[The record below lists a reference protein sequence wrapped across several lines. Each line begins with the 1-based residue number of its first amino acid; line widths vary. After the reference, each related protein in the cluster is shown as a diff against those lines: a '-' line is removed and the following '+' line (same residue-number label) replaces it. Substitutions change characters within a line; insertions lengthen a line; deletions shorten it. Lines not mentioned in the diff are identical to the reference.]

1 MFVKKIF
8 IILIFSIFVST
19 SAAAE
24 ALSVTWKGALIPG
37 GNNNGG
43 PGNCTATT
51 NGVALDLDRTQ
62 DPYDVVMSDDG
73 LQVFTA
79 NRSND
84 SGMDSN
90 QLSMNRLGTPNEILT
105 EKIRNGSNPTCADM
119 DGANPQDLSGNAIA
133 TTGHIEGLHIGNGGS
148 TFFVLDTVGDIG
160 KFNLSNPYDVSTMSY
175 ETRVQ
180 FGNTIDSMHF
190 SRDGKKLFTLS
201 SSTDDP
207 VVTTYSLPAPF
218 DISSTT
224 QIHQVDLDTKGII
237 VSAASHDQGFD
248 IEFNPEGSAMFIMM
262 ANTNTA
268 NNNFVYQFSLG
279 KNYDVSTAVKVGRW
293 DMNDVFQNRDSDEL
307 DGRPRGMGFSSD
319 GMKLF
324 VVEIMDGNGVDQ
336 INQFDLECPYG
347 LVQCTSDSTSNLGSQ
362 VQLAKQNINLNTSI
376 IFKRFEWVKRN
387 KNNNNLNNFTAS
399 IKLDNPLLNY
409 WIKKLPTKIVSVNGA
424 VENGRSITIGRENK
438 KRNKNSNN
446 LDNFTTAIKSD
457 NQLLNSW
464 TNKLPKKIT
473 AHRASLK
480 EKSSKD
486 KKSNWSYW
494 SHGDISIGNY
504 EGTILEKPKH
514 IKTTGLTFGADK
526 IYGDNKLAGLAIRY
540 GENGTDIRG
549 SVQQTDMESLTLN
562 IYGII
567 PRDENKYINAVLGL
581 SVLRFD
587 QKYLGQLTG
596 ERNGKQAF
604 TAVNYRTKK
613 SYGDLNLTPSG
624 RFTYAVTQLSD
635 FTNFVSTI
643 KSATDIIYEE
653 DTFESGEVAAGFLFN
668 LNDIVT
674 SDGIVRP
681 NGGLEIV
688 YDITPEI
695 KLEYSNQGSS
705 NVNTAIIKKYSQK
718 NIRGN
723 IGLETIYNNGMTL
736 SLNYER
742 FQHIDSHRYSH
753 TDSFLIKVGHI
764 SEEDSEFAFNF
775 DPLKNNETSIYYT
788 TNING
793 FDITFGSNYSLVSA
807 IPEYAANI
815 EISNKF

>member
-1 MFVKKIF
+1 MKKIVLFLVFSFF
-8 IILIFSIFVST
+8 IST
-19 SAAAE
+19 SAVAE

-37 GNNNGG
+37 GNTESGLS
-43 PGNCTATT
+43 CTATT
-51 NGVALDLDRTQ
+51 NGVALDRDRTE

-84 SGMDSN
+84 AGMDSN
-90 QLSMNRLGTPNEILT
+90 QLSMNRLETPNEILT
-105 EKIRNGSNPTCADM
+105 DIMRNGSNPTCADM
-119 DGANPQDLSGNAIA
+119 DGANPRDLSGDAIA
-133 TTGHIEGLHIGNGGS
+133 TAGHIEGLHIGDGGNV
-148 TFFVLDTVGDIG
+148 FFVLDTVGDIG
-160 KFNLSNPYDVSTMSY
+160 KFNLSSPYDVSTMTY

-224 QIHQVDLDTKGII
+224 QIHQVDLDTKGID

-248 IEFNPEGSAMFIMM
+248 IEFNPDGSAMFIMM

-293 DMNDVFQNRDSDEL
+293 DMNDVFLNRDADEL
-307 DGRPRGMGFSSD
+307 DGQPRGMGFSSD

-324 VVEIMDGNGVDQ
+324 VVEIMAGNGVDM

-347 LVQCTSDSTSNLGSQ
+347 LVQCTSDSASNLGSQ
-362 VQLAKQNINLNTSI
+362 VQLAKQNINLNTSV

-387 KNNNNLNNFTAS
+387 RSSENLNSFNININS
-399 IKLDNPLLNY
+399 HNPLLASLA
-409 WIKKLPTKIVSVNGA
+409 KKFQTSKYIN
-424 VENGRSITIGRENK
+424 
-438 KRNKNSNN
+438 
-446 LDNFTTAIKSD
+446 
-457 NQLLNSW
+457 
-464 TNKLPKKIT
+464 
-473 AHRASLK
+473 RASLNNN
-480 EKSSKD
+480 SLSNN
-486 KKSNWSYW
+486 KKSKWSYW
-494 SHGDISIGNY
+494 SHGDISIGRY
-504 EGTILEKPKH
+504 EDTIVEKPKH
-514 IKTTGLTFGADK
+514 IKTTGLTFGADRK
-526 IYGDNKLAGLAIRY
+526 YGDNKFAGIAIRY
-540 GENGTDIRG
+540 AENGGKIR
-549 SVQQTDMESLTLN
+549 STVQRTDMESLTLN

-587 QKYLGQLTG
+587 QKYLGRLTG

-604 TAVNYRTKK
+604 TALNYRTKK

-635 FTNFVSTI
+635 FTNFVSTV

-653 DTFESGEVAAGFLFN
+653 DTFENGEVAAGFLFN

-674 SDGIVRP
+674 SDGIFRP

-688 YDITPEI
+688 YDITPDI

-705 NVNTAIIKKYSQK
+705 NVNTATIKKYSQK

-723 IGLETIYNNGMTL
+723 IGLETIYNNGITL

-753 TDSFLIKVGHI
+753 TDSFLIKVGYI

-775 DPLKNNETSIYYT
+775 DPLQTSQMELSYIKDV
-788 TNING
+788 NG
-793 FDITFGSNYSLVSA
+793 FDVKVGSNYSMASQ
-807 IPEYAANI
+807 IPDYGANI
-815 EISNKF
+815 EVSSKF